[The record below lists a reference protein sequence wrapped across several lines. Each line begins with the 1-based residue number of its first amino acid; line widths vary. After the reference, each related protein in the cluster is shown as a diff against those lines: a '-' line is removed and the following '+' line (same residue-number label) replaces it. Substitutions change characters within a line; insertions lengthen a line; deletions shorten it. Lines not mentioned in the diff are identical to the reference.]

1 MSLSQHASLD
11 HADTAMSAAVG
22 TGEIA
27 DRAKQILRDLIAFP
41 TVSRQ
46 PNLDLIEYIR
56 SYLDDHGIVSRLVH
70 HADGTRANLYATI
83 GPSDRGGI
91 CLSGHADVV
100 PVTGQPWTSDPF
112 KMVERDGLLVGRGT
126 ADMKGYI
133 ACVLACVPFFKRTL
147 KAIPLHIAVSYD
159 EEIGCVGIR
168 DLLAQLA
175 EDDAKPIGCV
185 IGEPTSMQVAMAHK
199 GKHSYRCGVR
209 GLAGHSSQPEKGVN
223 AIEYAAEL
231 VAHLR
236 GIGSGIRRDGPFDD
250 AFSPPYSTIQTGTIR
265 GGVAVN
271 VVPDQCDF
279 DFEIRYL
286 PQDSADT
293 HVAALKAYAL
303 KQVLAEMQATYDG
316 ADIAFT
322 QMSAYPGLRNDDDAP
337 ARHLKTLCSHALGL
351 ADLADHTVA
360 FGTEGGL
367 YQEIGVPT
375 LICGP
380 GSIDQ
385 AHKAD
390 EFIAVS
396 QLEACCLFLQR
407 LASGLAQD

>member
-1 MSLSQHASLD
+1 MSSLLD
-11 HADTAMSAAVG
+11 NANAGDAADNARTLA
-22 TGEIA
+22 IA
-27 DRAKQILRDLIAFP
+27 DQAKRILRDLIAFP

-46 PNLDLIEYIR
+46 PNLDLIAYIR
-56 SYLDDHGIVSRLVH
+56 DYLAEHGVTSRLVH

-83 GPSDRGGI
+83 GPADRGGI

-112 KMVERDGLLVGRGT
+112 SLVERDGRLVGRGT

-133 ACVLACVPFFKRTL
+133 ACVLACVPYFKETL

-168 DLLAQLA
+168 DLLAELA
-175 EDDAKPIGCV
+175 NEAAKPIGCV

-223 AIEYAAEL
+223 AVEYAAEL
-231 VAHLR
+231 VSHLR

-250 AFSPPYSTIQTGTIR
+250 AFAPPYSTIQTGTIR

-279 DFEIRYL
+279 DFEVRYL

-293 HVAALKAYAL
+293 HVAALKAFAL
-303 KQVLAEMQATYDG
+303 QQVLAEMQATYDG

-322 QMSAYPGLRNDDDAP
+322 QLSAYPGLRNDDDAP
-337 ARHLKTLCSHALGL
+337 ARRLKTLCSHALGL
-351 ADLADHTVA
+351 SALADHTVA

-367 YQEIGVPT
+367 YQEIGIPT

-390 EFIAVS
+390 EFITVS
-396 QLEACCLFLQR
+396 QLEACCQFLQR
-407 LASGLAQD
+407 LAGGLAQD